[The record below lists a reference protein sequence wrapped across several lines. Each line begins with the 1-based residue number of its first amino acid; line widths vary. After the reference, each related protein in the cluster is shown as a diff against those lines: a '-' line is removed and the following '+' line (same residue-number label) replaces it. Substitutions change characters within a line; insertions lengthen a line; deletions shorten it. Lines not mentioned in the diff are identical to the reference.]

1 MPNAKQITGRQTK
14 KISRKKATLV
24 IQRFTRGWLTRH
36 FYQKLLNE
44 SKEMKK
50 RLKDVISSYKVHIQ
64 EIASRHETPVE
75 LDINLYEIYHYVV
88 TLRNYEKEYNIAA
101 SQKENKLLKFNDIM
115 SFFERL
121 NLHPTQS
128 EIIFAAKK
136 VLPEKNYKDVDYT
149 SEDIVNIVMHIYPPA
164 GAHLKTTR
172 KSTWLNPIVDNE
184 NAILRKFFKKGKSK
198 KILKKTIQII
208 SSDMKNNAIETS
220 SKNKEKP
227 NDQ

>member
-1 MPNAKQITGRQTK
+1 
-14 KISRKKATLV
+14 
-24 IQRFTRGWLTRH
+24 
-36 FYQKLLNE
+36 
-44 SKEMKK
+44 MKK